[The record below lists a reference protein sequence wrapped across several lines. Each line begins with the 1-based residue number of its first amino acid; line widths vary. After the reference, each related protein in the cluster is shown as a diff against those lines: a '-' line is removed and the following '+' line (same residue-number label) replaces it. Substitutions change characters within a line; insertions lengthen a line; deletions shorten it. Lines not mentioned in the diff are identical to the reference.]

1 VAAPVETRTF
11 TVQFASPDAAAVD
24 AALGAARSAPGV
36 RGAATTSLAM
46 GGTSVMR
53 VTVEGDLNSLADAL
67 RARGYR
73 VTVGTNAL
81 SIRR

>member
-1 VAAPVETRTF
+1 
-11 TVQFASPDAAAVD
+11 
-24 AALGAARSAPGV
+24 
-36 RGAATTSLAM
+36 M